1 MPVSPLQAAKQA
13 LVTLLLAL
21 AAAYNVAIAINRES
35 EDEALKRAFRRVS
48 RLDREDLVAKK
59 SPIQRAGFQAR
70 VRKVLATQ
78 KAQRVASKI
87 AGGFR
92 RKCKVIVSKKG
103 KTMARG

>member
-13 LVTLLLAL
+13 PVTLLLAL

-59 SPIQRAGFQAR
+59 SPIQQAGFQAR

>member
-1 MPVSPLQAAKQA
+1 MPVSPLQAAKRA
-13 LVTLLLAL
+13 LATLLLAL
-21 AAAYNVAIAINRES
+21 AAAYNV
-35 EDEALKRAFRRVS
+35 
-48 RLDREDLVAKK
+48 DREDLVAKK
-59 SPIQRAGFQAR
+59 SPIRRTGFQAR

-92 RKCKVIVSKKG
+92 KKCQEIVAKKG